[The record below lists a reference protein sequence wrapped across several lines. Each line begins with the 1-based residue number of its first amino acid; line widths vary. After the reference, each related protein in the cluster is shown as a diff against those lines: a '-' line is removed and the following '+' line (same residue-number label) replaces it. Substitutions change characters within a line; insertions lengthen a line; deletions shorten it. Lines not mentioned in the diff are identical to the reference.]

1 MVFYRTHLKGKIRF
15 LWFLIKVF
23 RTLYQFNLCVC
34 RKEVVLPAFICGV
47 AVSCAVLLEGLFVLN
62 ATLR

>member
-1 MVFYRTHLKGKIRF
+1 M
-15 LWFLIKVF
+15 
-23 RTLYQFNLCVC
+23 NLCVC

-47 AVSCAVLLEGLFVLN
+47 AVSCAVLLEGLFVLY